1 MGRKLKAI
9 ESKINQAEKQLE
21 EAKKELAE
29 YMKRQKLPTPEIG
42 GTIEIMDLT
51 WTVLD
56 KTEKGY
62 LCIAESIDNERK
74 FDSNCNDWEK
84 SELREYLNV
93 EFYHRLAVTV
103 GQDNIIPFERNLL
116 SLDGQTEYGT
126 CEDRV
131 SLLNVDEY
139 RKYRSLLPNTDDY
152 WWWLISPWSTLCNGY
167 ERLVTVVSPSG
178 YVFSLNYYDGSYG
191 VRPFCIF
198 SSAIFESEDK

>member
-9 ESKINQAEKQLE
+9 ENKMNQAIKQMEEARKELE
-21 EAKKELAE
+21 EYKKE
-29 YMKRQKLPTPEIG
+29 QKLPVPEIG

-74 FDSNCNDWEK
+74 FDSNCNDWKK
-84 SELREYLNV
+84 SELREYLNI

-116 SLDGQTEYGT
+116 SLDGQTEYGI
-126 CEDRV
+126 CEDKV

-139 RKYRSLLPNTDDY
+139 RKYRSLLPNKKDY
-152 WWWLISPWSTLCNGY
+152 WWWLISPWSTPCNGY
-167 ERLVTVVSPSG
+167 ERFVTVVSPSG
-178 YVFSLNYYDGSYG
+178 NFYDDFYNCNYG
-191 VRPFCIF
+191 VRPVCIF

>member
-9 ESKINQAEKQLE
+9 ESKIDQAQKQLE
-21 EAKKELAE
+21 EAIKELAE
-29 YMKRQKLPTPEIG
+29 YKKAKKLPKPEIG
-42 GTIEIMDLT
+42 ATIEIMDLT
-51 WTVLD
+51 WMVLD

-74 FDSNCNDWEK
+74 FDSRCNDWKK
-84 SELREYLNV
+84 SELREYLNI

-103 GQDNIIPFERNLL
+103 GQDNIIPFERDLL

-126 CEDRV
+126 CEDKV
-131 SLLNVDEY
+131 SLLTVDEY
-139 RKYRSLLPNTDDY
+139 RKYRSLLPNTQDY
-152 WWWLISPWSTLCNGY
+152 WWWLCSPWSTPCNGY
-167 ERLVTVVSPSG
+167 EKTVTVVSPSG
-178 YVFSLNYYDGSYG
+178 NFRDDIYDYDYG